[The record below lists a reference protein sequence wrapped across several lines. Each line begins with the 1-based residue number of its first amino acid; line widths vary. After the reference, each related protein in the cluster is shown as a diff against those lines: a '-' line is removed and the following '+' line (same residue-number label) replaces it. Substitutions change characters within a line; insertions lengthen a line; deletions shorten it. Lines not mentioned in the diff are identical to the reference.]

1 MQKFMS
7 TTILIVDDERDI
19 VKALAYNLQK
29 HGHRVLTAF
38 SGREALSEAQKLPD
52 LILLDVMLPDIDG
65 WDVARALKREKR
77 TSGIPFFFVT
87 AKGSEMDEV
96 IGLELGAVDF
106 IRKPIGM
113 EALLARIRSVLRNRD
128 AAGAPSDGRPDV
140 LRMNGLEINLSSFS
154 ATLDGKEI
162 SFPKKE
168 FELLSYLAQHPGYV
182 FSREFLLS
190 AIWGK
195 DAASA
200 SRTVDV
206 HIRKIR
212 EKLGPQAGHIV
223 TVKRVGY
230 RFSSEHP

>member
-1 MQKFMS
+1 MT
-7 TTILIVDDERDI
+7 TTILIVDDEKDI

-29 HGHRVLTAF
+29 HGHRVLTAHT
-38 SGREALSEAQKLPD
+38 GKDAIAEAQKAPD

-65 WDVARALKREKR
+65 WDVARALKRDER

-87 AKGSEMDEV
+87 AKGSELDEV
-96 IGLELGAVDF
+96 IGFELGAIDF

-113 EALLARIRSVLRNRD
+113 EALLARIRSALRNRESVRRES
-128 AAGAPSDGRPDV
+128 GSAPKV
-140 LRMNGLEINLSSFS
+140 LRMDGFEINVSSFS
-154 ATLDGKEI
+154 ALLEGKEV

-168 FELLSYLAQHPGYV
+168 FELLCYLAQNPGRVY
-182 FSREFLLS
+182 SRESLLN

-195 DAASA
+195 NTAAA

-212 EKLGPQAGHIV
+212 EKLGDRSRHIV

-230 RFSSEHP
+230 RFSTEHH